1 MPPRAA
7 WDHRFERSVVTPTRY
22 AASDGYPGGVSGEH
36 LLRVKE
42 KGKAMHSSDARPRV
56 SRLPLSGL
64 LLVQLLVGYEWL
76 MSGLTKIVRGGFP
89 GGLAAELREKTEG
102 ASGWYKSFLDGSVIP
117 HASTFGY
124 LIEIGELIVGLALV
138 AAALVWLLRWERL
151 SYSSRVAVLGATALA
166 SLGAIFMAVNFH
178 LANGAAH
185 PWLIPKSGFDEGIDL
200 DSLLPAVQLVFVGVS
215 LGFLR
220 ALRRERRPRSAAA
233 TPLVH
238 QSKGA

>member
-1 MPPRAA
+1 MNARLAEPDESTPRAA
-7 WDHRFERSVVTPTRY
+7 
-22 AASDGYPGGVSGEH
+22 
-36 LLRVKE
+36 
-42 KGKAMHSSDARPRV
+42 
-56 SRLPLSGL
+56 SRLPLVGL

-89 GGLAAELREKTEG
+89 GGLAAELRDKSEG

-117 HASTFGY
+117 HASAFGY
-124 LIEIGELIVGLALV
+124 LIETGELVVGLALV
-138 AAALVWLLRWERL
+138 AAALIWLLRWGRL
-151 SYSSRVAVLGATALA
+151 SYSRRVAVLGATALA
-166 SLGAIFMAVNFH
+166 SLAAIFMAVNFH
-178 LANGAAH
+178 LANGAPH

-233 TPLVH
+233 TPLV
-238 QSKGA
+238 QPIERSLT